1 MLTAVPGIVDVGRRL
16 GQLKA
21 LNPSLGLFQLGLEH
35 LVQGH
40 LARCL
45 WLRRQSVGF
54 LQLCNHAW
62 PGEPMN
68 ESVQQGNPRA
78 HSLP

>member
-1 MLTAVPGIVDVGRRL
+1 
-16 GQLKA
+16 
-21 LNPSLGLFQLGLEH
+21 LFQLGLEH